1 METRVICPGCGAGFR
16 LDPTRIP
23 AEGARLVCPACGR
36 KWRVS
41 AKPGE
46 APAAD
51 APVPSPTAQTTAK
64 GDETTCPRCGH
75 VFDRTAKV
83 ARRSVLVVDDQEFFR
98 NFAAE
103 ILAGDYRI
111 LVAKN
116 VDEAVRSAEE
126 HRPDVIVLDL
136 GLEGGA
142 DDGKRVL
149 ARLEHRFPV
158 VILTGRTDFDL
169 YGGDWRELEA
179 LGARG
184 LVIKGLAMEAEL
196 KAKVESVLASA

>member
-1 METRVICPGCGAGFR
+1 MPRTRPSY
-16 LDPTRIP
+16 P
-23 AEGARLVCPACGR
+23 AEHKRRIIELARAGRTPESLVKQFEP
-36 KWRVS
+36 S
-41 AKPGE
+41 APTIRQWVRQ
-46 APAAD
+46 AD
-51 APVPSPTAQTTAK
+51 L
-64 GDETTCPRCGH
+64 D
-75 VFDRTAKV
+75 
-83 ARRSVLVVDDQEFFR
+83 
-98 NFAAE
+98 
-103 ILAGDYRI
+103 
-111 LVAKN
+111 
-116 VDEAVRSAEE
+116 EE

-136 GLEGGA
+136 GLEGRA